1 MLCACFPKFPV
12 QTVIESCI
20 KSACLLLRC
29 SSRSRGRRRRGDLR
43 DRGSGRLRDAFAARR
58 NHPVFIAGLAR
69 GIYEKFVLNAGVTDG
84 GPGRTVLLFNGERRE
99 TGVRLP
105 CKGDSVIRGNRVQTQ
120 HGRRGRII
128 RDLRFR
134 RRTGS
139 AGVTAVTVHD
149 AAENF
154 PRGLALRE
162 LRFAVVAPLKNFINA
177 FRREAHAR
185 FHRKFAVLDVRRIV
199 IVHKHHRSV
208 TARGEALDFDDR
220 KEAVRSGSAA
230 LDVERI
236 QRVLENILS
245 TFQMAADVAAELEQ
259 EAPRRSMLVHRVKSR
274 NAESVRRSAAAFAR
288 SPADR
293 LVRKPADGVLGYPEN
308 FEKGALTLRV
318 TGKKIRDARLDSG
331 RFEDGSDLRPRRL
344 LPFRIHITELVR
356 RSRKR
361 FHGLRPLCEQK
372 MIIGDNFDCAL
383 NMLAHLSS
391 SPAIML
397 RLERV
402 ATESA
407 KSAPSTI
414 LSNAA

>member
-12 QTVIESCI
+12 QTFIESCI

-105 CKGDSVIRGNRVQTQ
+105 WKGDSVIRGNRVQSE
-120 HGRRGRII
+120 HGRRRSII
-128 RDLRFR
+128 RDLRLR
-134 RRTGS
+134 RRARS
-139 AGVTAVTVHD
+139 AGVTAVTFHD
-149 AAENF
+149 AAEDF
-154 PRGLALRE
+154 ACGLALRE
-162 LRFAVVAPLKNFINA
+162 LRFAVIAPLENLIDA
-177 FRREAHAR
+177 FRSEAHAR
-185 FHRKFAVLDVRRIV
+185 LERELAVLDIRRIV
-199 IVHKHHRSV
+199 IVHEHHRRV
-208 TARGEALDFDDR
+208 AARGEAFDFDDR
-220 KEAVRSGSAA
+220 EETVRSGSAA
-230 LDVERI
+230 LDIERI

-245 TFQMAADVAAELEQ
+245 ALQMAADVAAELEQ
-259 EAPRRSMLVHRVKSR
+259 KAPRRSVLVHRVESR
-274 NAESVRRSAAAFAR
+274 DAESVRRSAAAFAR

-293 LVRKPADGVLGYPEN
+293 LVRKPADGVLGDPEN
-308 FEKGALTLRV
+308 FEKGALALRV
-318 TGKKIRDARLDSG
+318 TGKKIRDARLDFR
-331 RFEDGSDLRPRRL
+331 RFEDGGDLRPGRL
-344 LPFRIHITELVR
+344 LLFRIHMAELIR
-356 RSRKR
+356 RSRER
-361 FHGLRPLCEQK
+361 FHGLRTMRVRK
-372 MIIGDNFDCAL
+372 MIIGDEIDRAL
-383 NMLAHLSS
+383 NVLAHLSS

-407 KSAPSTI
+407 RSAPSTI